1 MKAPHPIAVGS
12 WLVLILAAAA
22 LEYYGRT
29 LQRIERANELYWD
42 GNTAASIAA
51 FAELEDEFR
60 GGLRSRLLPG
70 ADRDRVAQNHLQLL
84 YVEQSYDRVIE
95 ESEAYL
101 LDHVGPAPW
110 VRFWL
115 GNAYYRKAL
124 ADDGSGGEDR
134 ALAWLRR
141 AAAQYQQA
149 VIDSPV
155 EWDVKHNH
163 ELIQS
168 LLRRDNEDQKQD
180 IFEVLRPREK
190 PDPQPPSRPVG

>member
-1 MKAPHPIAVGS
+1 MKAPHPIAAAL
-12 WLVLILAAAA
+12 WLVLILASAA

-29 LQRIERANELYWD
+29 LQRIERASDLYWD

-51 FAELEDEFR
+51 FEELDAGFS
-60 GGLRSRLLPG
+60 GGMRSRLLPP
-70 ADRDRVAQNHLQLL
+70 ADRDLVAHNYLQLL
-84 YVEQSYDRVIE
+84 YLQESYDRVIE
-95 ESEAYL
+95 KSEAYL
-101 LDHVGPAPW
+101 LDHVGPAPL

-124 ADDGSGGEDR
+124 ADDGSRGEDR

-155 EWDVKHNH
+155 EWDVKYNH

-180 IFEVLRPREK
+180 IFEVLRPQDK
-190 PDPQPPSRPVG
+190 PGPQPPARRIG